1 MRDEKTRG
9 EKSHGS
15 SLQFRHAEFESS
27 FLTILASKVTEAK
40 AGDNTE
46 EDDHHGNNIDDE
58 DEEEIKLNFKY
69 SKALCTSSFDASIE
83 MSDYQIDA
91 YQKAMQYVQ
100 IDYCQPQS
108 QPQNEYQQQKRN
120 TIQRI
125 INNHDIWIQTVKRCS
140 LIRGIYE
147 IVAEGETYQDLA
159 TYSIQQQSLTDL
171 QKTSTAVGRNC
182 NATWRVRLRQYG
194 SNASTSSKSK
204 QYGKKMRSPMN
215 QERKAVM
222 GLKDLLI
229 TLGGE
234 VDLKDADVSLVVMEG
249 LYHYDADDKDD
260 GNGTNTDRKFLARL
274 LTRGGRGGDSDM
286 AISSIAPK
294 TRLCV
299 TNTPLNPE
307 EAFTLCN
314 IAKIQRGDRVLDPFA
329 GSCTTL
335 LAASMLCSSPPLKS
349 SSPPSSTMLVGIEIA
364 HNGQVNR
371 DNIVQDFK
379 TRNLTVPT
387 AIIRGDAMNEQ
398 IRDDARNAV
407 GNEPFDCIITGEKST
422 TF

>member
-1 MRDEKTRG
+1 M
-9 EKSHGS
+9 
-15 SLQFRHAEFESS
+15 QFRHAEFESA
-27 FLTILASKVTEAK
+27 FLTIVASEISK
-40 AGDNTE
+40 AGGAGGDN
-46 EDDHHGNNIDDE
+46 

-69 SKALCTSSFDASIE
+69 SKALCTSSLDASIE
-83 MSDYQIDA
+83 MSEYQIDA

-100 IDYCQPQS
+100 IDSPSQS
-108 QPQNEYQQQKRN
+108 YES
-120 TIQRI
+120 I
-125 INNHDIWIQTVKRCS
+125 INNPNVWIQTVKRCS

-147 IVAEGETYQDLA
+147 IVAEGDTYEELATDAIQQRSLADLA
-159 TYSIQQQSLTDL
+159 KGGTN
-171 QKTSTAVGRNC
+171 A

-222 GLKDLLI
+222 RLKDLLL

-249 LYHYDADDKDD
+249 LYHEDEHDSKKEDDSN
-260 GNGTNTDRKFLARL
+260 GNNGRKLLARL
-274 LTRGGRGGDSDM
+274 LTRGGRGGDSDK
-286 AISSIAPK
+286 AISTIAPK

-314 IAKIQRGDRVLDPFA
+314 IAKIQHGDRVFDPFA

-335 LAASMLCSSPPLKS
+335 LAASMLCSSPSLS
-349 SSPPSSTMLVGIEIA
+349 SSKVPSTMLVGVEIA

-371 DNIVQDFK
+371 DDIVRDFK
-379 TRNLTVPT
+379 SRNLPEPT
-387 AIIRGDAMNEQ
+387 AIIRGDAMDER
-398 IRDDARNAV
+398 IRDDARSAV
-407 GNEPFDCIITGEKST
+407 GNEPFDCIITGEKSNNVYSVIAMNL
-422 TF
+422 